1 MELRRRP
8 LVVRRRLAALLLA
21 TVVAVGLGAAPP
33 AVHPVLAA
41 GPLRI
46 AADATY
52 VLDPD
57 AGRVHVAIEF
67 RATNLKPDSASFIYF
82 YRDVA
87 FAIQPDAKA
96 IRATDAAG
104 AISVTTRKREF
115 YVETEVHLRA
125 NLYYQESTTFTVR
138 YDLVGGAPR
147 SDSQTRVGAAFA
159 TFGVWAW
166 GDPDRS
172 SVEVRTPAGYANEID
187 GGPMD
192 VQRAA
197 AGDTLRASPAD
208 PDTFYAIVSAENRAA
223 YGSTRISLEGDI
235 EIVVMAWPEDDA
247 WDETVTETL
256 RNGMPELLELIG
268 LDWPVEDDLEVR
280 ERYSPALEGY
290 AGFFFTDEQRIEV
303 SEDLDPLVIVHEASH
318 AWFNEDLFSDR
329 WIYEG
334 LAEEYSWRVQAAVG
348 DDPGRPER
356 PDIDD
361 PGFVPLSAW
370 SFPEVIRDQETD
382 DRERFGYQA
391 ALWVVHQ
398 VVVSVGVDSMRE
410 AFAKADADL
419 TAYPGAGRPETVLPR
434 DGWRRFLDLAQS
446 IDRPA
451 QIDVD
456 KALLDFVVFENDWNA
471 LVDRAETRDQY
482 RLLLIDGEG
491 WLPPWYVRRP
501 MGEWRFDDA
510 GERMDEAAAVLELRD
525 RVATAADALQL
536 EPDDALRTAYEG
548 ASEGF
553 VAVQG
558 IGDDQLEALAA
569 LADTR
574 AKLDAEPDLVARIGL
589 LGETPR
595 ASYDEAR
602 AAFERGELDSSLA
615 AAAVAAAIV
624 TGAAAVG
631 EQRLLL
637 AVGGAVVLLLVLL
650 VLAVTI
656 RRRRRRHRHALATA
670 AGVPMDWGL
679 GAPDPAAPG
688 AAAPG
693 APDPA
698 EPGSS
703 ATGPASTEPSDT
715 LATDPGPASPPPS
728 ASPPDAEG
736 GPG

>member
-1 MELRRRP
+1 M
-8 LVVRRRLAALLLA
+8 
-21 TVVAVGLGAAPP
+21 
-33 AVHPVLAA
+33 
-41 GPLRI
+41 
-46 AADATY
+46 Y

-67 RATNLKPDSASFIYF
+67 RATNLKPNSASFTYF
-82 YRDVA
+82 YRDIA
-87 FAIQPDAKA
+87 FAIQPDAKG
-96 IRATDAAG
+96 IRAADADG
-104 AISVTTRKREF
+104 AISVTTRKREL

-138 YDLVGGAPR
+138 FDLVGGAPR

-172 SVEVRTPAGYANEID
+172 TVEVRTPPGFANEID

-197 AGDTLRASPAD
+197 SGDTLRASPAD
-208 PDTFYAIVSAENRAA
+208 PDTFYAIVSAENRGA
-223 YGSTRISLEGDI
+223 YGSTRISLAGDV

-247 WDETVTETL
+247 WDEAVTETL
-256 RNGMPELLELIG
+256 RNGMPELLWLIG

-290 AGFFFTDEQRIEV
+290 AGLFFTDEQRIEV

-318 AWFNEDLFSDR
+318 AWFNEDLFTDR

-356 PDIDD
+356 PDLDD
-361 PGFVPLSAW
+361 PGFLPLSSW

-391 ALWVVHQ
+391 AFWVVHQ
-398 VVVSVGVDSMRE
+398 VVVSVGVDAMRE
-410 AFAKADADL
+410 AFAAAAADR
-419 TAYPGAGRPETVLPR
+419 TAYPGAGEPEPVLAR
-434 DGWRRFLDLAQS
+434 DGWRRFVDLAQP
-446 IDRPA
+446 IDRPD

-456 KALLDFVVFENDWNA
+456 MALADFVLFENDVDA
-471 LVDRAETRDQY
+471 LADRSEARDEYRRLLVD
-482 RLLLIDGEG
+482 GGG

-501 MGEWRFDDA
+501 MGEWRFDEA
-510 GERMDEAAAVLELRD
+510 GERMDEAVAVLELRD

-548 ASEGF
+548 ATEGL
-553 VAVQG
+553 VAVQD

-574 AKLDAEPDLVARIGL
+574 GKLDAEPDLVAQIGL

-615 AAAVAAAIV
+615 AAAAAAAIV
-624 TGAAAVG
+624 TGAASVG
-631 EQRLLL
+631 EQRLLF
-637 AVGGAVVLLLVLL
+637 AVGGAVALLLVLL
-650 VLAVTI
+650 VLALTI
-656 RRRRRRHRHALATA
+656 RRRRRRHRLALAIA
-670 AGVPMDWGL
+670 VGVPPSLGL
-679 GAPDPAAPG
+679 GAPDRAAPDSSVPGSSVPG
-688 AAAPG
+688 ASVPG
-693 APDPA
+693 APA
-698 EPGSS
+698 PGR
-703 ATGPASTEPSDT
+703 ASTEPYAT
-715 LATDPGPASPPPS
+715 LAADPGPASPPPS